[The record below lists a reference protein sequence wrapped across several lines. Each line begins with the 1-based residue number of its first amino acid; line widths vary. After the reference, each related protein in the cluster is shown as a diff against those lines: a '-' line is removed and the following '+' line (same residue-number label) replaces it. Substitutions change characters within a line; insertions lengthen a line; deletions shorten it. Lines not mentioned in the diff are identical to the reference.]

1 MVADQDERNEID
13 EMDRLCA
20 HGRTFSA
27 VPQLS
32 LYFLLRRRLR
42 GEGKGRKRQPI
53 CSSLR

>member
-27 VPQLS
+27 VPQFS
-32 LYFLLRRRLR
+32 FAAAVAR
-42 GEGKGRKRQPI
+42 
-53 CSSLR
+53 